1 MSEAQ
6 HTPLPWR
13 IDPDDQP
20 NMAWNNHIV
29 SAVDP
34 NIRIAF
40 MAHDGTG
47 DNEIGE
53 ANAAL
58 IVRAVNAY
66 DAMNEALKAAER
78 AHQIHAKCDDC
89 MEGAA
94 DPVSCGHCVVSWTH
108 AYELRQ
114 AALTGQPTKPA
125 RSAVKDKDLR
135 DRLTRA
141 KHYLEDEDLFGD
153 NQRINKAVG
162 EIVGAL
168 NKLDR
173 RGVETPSDIKP

>member
-1 MSEAQ
+1 MSKAQ

-29 SAVDP
+29 SAADP
-34 NIRIAF
+34 NERIAF

-53 ANAAL
+53 ANAEL

-78 AHQIHAKCDDC
+78 AHQVHANCDDC
-89 MEGAA
+89 MEMAN
-94 DPVSCGHCVVSWTH
+94 DPASCEHCFKSWNE
-108 AYELRQ
+108 ALELRQ
-114 AALTGQPTKPA
+114 SALAGTPKAPA
-125 RSAVKDKDLR
+125 RNTVKDKDLR

-168 NKLDR
+168 AKLE
-173 RGVETPSDIKP
+173 RGVDSPSDIKP